1 MHFPSIKWSKMNEH
15 HKNFKASNT
24 ITIESNSQF
33 VAIKNYVHNKTTLML
48 TISYA
53 KEANNKKK
61 KKLDKNTNNNM

>member
-1 MHFPSIKWSKMNEH
+1 MEQDEWTSQEFQSIEYNNNREQFS
-15 HKNFKASNT
+15 
-24 ITIESNSQF
+24 F

-61 KKLDKNTNNNM
+61 LDKNTNNNM